1 MKNKIKILL
10 TLIGFFYQS
19 QSIAQKP
26 NYSGTWVLN
35 MGKSKLEFPPKWLT
49 SSVFIIKQD
58 GDNFKLTRYLIFGKK
73 KKKLSFKMNADGRTR
88 RVKLLFKGK
97 LEWKDNSLQATLWR
111 KNFMNVVNYKFGDN
125 KNQFIADEIFTGKP
139 RNHQSNWVFDRDNSK

>member
-1 MKNKIKILL
+1 MENKIKFLL
-10 TLIGFFYQS
+10 LLLGFFYQS

-26 NYSGTWVLN
+26 NYTGTWVLN
-35 MGKSKLEFPPKWLT
+35 MEKSNLEFPPKGLT
-49 SSVFIIKQD
+49 SSVFIIKQV
-58 GDNFKLTRYLIFGKK
+58 GENFKLIRYLIFGKK
-73 KKKLSFKMNADGRTR
+73 KKKLSFKMIADGRTR
-88 RVKLLFKGK
+88 RVKLLFKGR

-139 RNHQSNWVFDRDNSK
+139 RNHHSNWVFERDDSK